1 MAKAI
6 SFVDVCLFGA
16 GLYVIKR
23 LVGSRR
29 SNSLPPGPTGWPVIG
44 NLFQIS
50 SERNWEDFAAL
61 GKKYGDIS
69 TISILGTRYVV
80 LNSYEAISAVLE
92 KQSSKCSNRPHLT
105 MASDLVGSSKGLL
118 FMDYN
123 DRLRQHRKHFYR
135 LFGTRSSTAA
145 FNSIG
150 EEETRRFVSK
160 LLRKPEDLVD
170 HIRSTAGAII
180 FKVTYGY
187 TVQEEKDP
195 FVELGEKVLAIGS
208 LIATPGAFLVDFI
221 PSLRYLPEWFPG
233 ASFLRDAKKYNQL
246 LMDSVLKP
254 HQYVVDQMAAG
265 TAIPSFSSTLLEGGV
280 SPEEEDV
287 IMWTSMAVSLGAS
300 DTVISAIHSF
310 FLAMI
315 LFPEV
320 QAKAQAELDAVV
332 GSERLP
338 SFNDRDFLP
347 YINAICKEVLRWHT
361 VAPLAMPHVATED
374 IYYNGFLIPQGSCI
388 IGNSWAVLHDESTY
402 PDPEVFCPERFLCET
417 PPLDPQNVCFGFG
430 RRICPGKRL
439 HLAEA
444 SLFISVAM
452 SLATLVISKE
462 IVNGVLVT
470 PSFDVTSGILSH
482 PKPFRCKITARSTV
496 AETLLR
502 G

>member
-1 MAKAI
+1 MKQVPYLDRYTDISSPSPPPSGSSASMAKTI
-6 SFVDVCLFGA
+6 SFVDVCLFAA
-16 GLYVIKR
+16 GLYVVKR

-29 SNSLPPGPTGWPVIG
+29 SNPLPPGPTGWPVIG

-50 SERNWEDFAAL
+50 SEKNWEDFAAL
-61 GKKYGDIS
+61 GRKYGDIS

-105 MASDLVGSSKGLL
+105 MASDL
-118 FMDYN
+118 
-123 DRLRQHRKHFYR
+123 HFNR

-150 EEETRRFVSK
+150 EEETRRFVCK
-160 LLRKPEDLVD
+160 LLRTPEDLVD

-180 FKVTYGY
+180 FEVTYGY

-195 FVELGEKVLAIGS
+195 FVELVEKVMAIGS

-254 HQYVVDQMAAG
+254 HQYVVDQMTAG
-265 TAIPSFSSTLLEGGV
+265 SAIPSFSSTLLEGGV

-287 IMWTSMAVSLGAS
+287 IMWTSLNVSLGAS

-338 SFNDRDFLP
+338 SFNDRDSLP

-402 PDPEVFCPERFLCET
+402 PDPEVFCPERFLAET
-417 PPLDPQNVCFGFG
+417 PQLDPQNVCFGFG
-430 RRICPGKRL
+430 RRICPGF

-444 SLFISVAM
+444 SLFISVAV

-462 IVNGVLVT
+462 VVDGVPVT
-470 PSFDVTSGILSH
+470 PSLDVTSG
-482 PKPFRCKITARSTV
+482 TV
-496 AETLLR
+496 S
-502 G
+502 